1 MVKASGRNYRKLEL
15 SVESMEIFT
24 TSMEAPTTSMEGSIN
39 LHEKKKKLEFFLSNG
54 NDILLF
60 SLQQYAIP
68 IDFKIR
74 QTCENCMKTRRRS
87 VVYSSSLQNM

>member
-39 LHEKKKKLEFFLSNG
+39 LHEKKKKTRIFFK
-54 NDILLF
+54 
-60 SLQQYAIP
+60 QW
-68 IDFKIR
+68 
-74 QTCENCMKTRRRS
+74 E
-87 VVYSSSLQNM
+87 